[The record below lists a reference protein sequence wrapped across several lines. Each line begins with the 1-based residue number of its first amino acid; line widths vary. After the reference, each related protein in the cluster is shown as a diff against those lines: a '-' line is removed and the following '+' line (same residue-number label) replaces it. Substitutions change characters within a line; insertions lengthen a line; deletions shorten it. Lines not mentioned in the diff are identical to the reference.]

1 MKNLENNIKNL
12 TNAEP
17 AYNES
22 ESENDL
28 GFVKKMSRKKNGN
41 ALGEFGMKQNELN
54 SQLIQTVCS
63 LQDYCRKLESQ
74 LEKETDA
81 RHKTAAV
88 LSAMKKE
95 LDAVRLRSTLN
106 SNQIEKMDSGL
117 GRYTE
122 KLENYALSISPGAR
136 LADCPKGCKEA
147 DISGCIGYYEKIE
160 SAKNPSGYDGN
171 PELEKF
177 LFNAISR
184 EFSALSA
191 FDKVVMDFYGEGRYA
206 AVLYGNLSR
215 NSIYKIN
222 HLSSTDEPQGH
233 FSIICTE
240 NLNIPAKLMLKSAM
254 IIVTGSEP
262 LNNMSDEELDN
273 LRFLNDCGLHT
284 YITLSDSGYRSFAE
298 KGFRNVS
305 MISADK
311 LMNGKIVRTVEK
323 GMEASVPSGA
333 VSLSKLNNILKAY
346 GKNFILYPD
355 EISKSEFMCN
365 YDVYPY
371 NCLEIMEKTAV
382 SAMENYY
389 FSEKSITRCRIS
401 ETNEGMFNVI
411 NGLNYIN
418 HLDYNRRKKVYARV
432 KTMLE
437 TDGLFILNGF
447 DSVIG
452 IKLRAINGW
461 NEYPVYEALWTREQ
475 FISELEDNGFKI
487 KFLIPA
493 GTGLFDRLPSKY
505 RKSPVE
511 WIIGVTV

>member
-1 MKNLENNIKNL
+1 MKNLENNIENL
-12 TNAEP
+12 INAGA
-17 AYNES
+17 AYNEYEP
-22 ESENDL
+22 ESDS
-28 GFVKKMSRKKNGN
+28 GFVKKMSRKRNSN
-41 ALGEFGMKQNELN
+41 ALGEFGVRQNEFN
-54 SQLIQTVCS
+54 SQLIQAIS
-63 LQDYCRKLESQ
+63 DLQEYCRELESR

-106 SNQIEKMDSGL
+106 SNQIEKMDGGL

-160 SAKNPSGYDGN
+160 ASRNLSVLSEN
-171 PELEKF
+171 SELGKF
-177 LFNAISR
+177 LYNAISR
-184 EFSALSA
+184 EFSAMSA
-191 FDKVVMDFYGEGRYA
+191 FDKVVIDFYGEDRYA

-222 HLSSTDEPQGH
+222 HLSGIGEPKGN
-233 FSIICTE
+233 FSVICSE
-240 NLNIPAKLMLKSAM
+240 NLKIPKKLTLKSAV
-254 IIVTGSEP
+254 IIVTGNEP
-262 LNNMSDEELDN
+262 LENISDEEIDN

-284 YITLSDSGYRSFAE
+284 YITLSDSTYRSFVQ
-298 KGFRNVS
+298 KGFRCVS
-305 MISADK
+305 LVSADK
-311 LMNGKIVRTVEK
+311 LMNGKIVRTIEK

-333 VSLSKLNNILKAY
+333 VLLSQLHHINEDS
-346 GKNFILYPD
+346 GKIFTD
-355 EISKSEFMCN
+355 ATEEIMRSEMLS
-365 YDVYPY
+365 DSDDYPY
-371 NCLEIMEKTAV
+371 NCLGIMEKTAV

-389 FSEKSITRCRIS
+389 FAEKNITKCYIS
-401 ETNEGMFNVI
+401 EIHEGMFNVI

-418 HLDYNRRKKVYARV
+418 HLDYSRRKKVYARV

-437 TDGLFILNGF
+437 TNGLFIFNGF
-447 DSVIG
+447 DAVIG

-461 NEYPVYEALWTREQ
+461 DKYPVYEALWTREQ
-475 FISELEDNGFKI
+475 LITELEDNGFKI

-493 GTGLFDRLPSKY
+493 GTGLFDMLPSKY
-505 RKSPVE
+505 RKSPAE